1 MKPTAK
7 HHSAVDSEL
16 TEELYQEFLQIKKR
30 QEMAEAPIPEMTE
43 ICRRMTP
50 QQRWLTAERMSREA
64 RRQILQQVRETFP
77 AWPQEYIQGEANL
90 RFLAL
95 CG

>member
-1 MKPTAK
+1 MKPSAK
-7 HHSAVDSEL
+7 QHPVVDSEL
-16 TEELYQEFLQIKKR
+16 PEEIYQEFLQIKKQ
-30 QEMAEAPIPEMTE
+30 QEIAGSPIPKMTE

-50 QQRWLTAERMSREA
+50 QQRWMTAERMSREA
-64 RRQILQQVRETFP
+64 RQQILQQVRETFP
-77 AWPQEYIQGEANL
+77 DWPMEYIRGETNL

>member
-1 MKPTAK
+1 MKPASN
-7 HHSAVDSEL
+7 HYLAVDSEL
-16 TEELYQEFLQIKKR
+16 TEEIYQEFLQIKHR
-30 QEMAEAPIPEMTE
+30 QETAGAPIPEMTE

-50 QQRWLTAERMSREA
+50 QQRLMTAERMSREA
-64 RRQILQQVRETFP
+64 RRQILQQVQTEFP
-77 AWPQEYIQGEANL
+77 DWPKEYIQGEANL

>member
-1 MKPTAK
+1 MNHNLPA
-7 HHSAVDSEL
+7 DSGL
-16 TEELYQEFLQIKKR
+16 PDALYQEFLQVRKK
-30 QEMAEAPIPEMTE
+30 QELAGTAIPEMTE

-50 QQRWLTAERMSREA
+50 QQRWMTAERMSREA
-64 RRQILQQVRETFP
+64 RRQILQQVRQQFP
-77 AWPQEYIQGEANL
+77 AWPKEYILGEANL